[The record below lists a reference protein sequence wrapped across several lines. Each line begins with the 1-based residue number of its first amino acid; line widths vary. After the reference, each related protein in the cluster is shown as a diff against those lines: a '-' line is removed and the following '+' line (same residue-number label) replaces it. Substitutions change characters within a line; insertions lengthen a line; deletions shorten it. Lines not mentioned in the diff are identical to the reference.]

1 MLIAR
6 RVPFGTLLAALAA
19 LSSPSLFAQNRFATS
34 VVSYNPGS
42 GPGIFEPSFILGG
55 PQGGGIS
62 GGSVHVTT
70 LGNGG
75 DVTLGF
81 DVVLTNGPGAD
92 FSVFE
97 NGFQFSG
104 GVFAEVCFV
113 EVSTNGVDFARFP
126 TRYGGEPGPHG
137 DFDALPW
144 ATFAGLSG
152 GTPVVA
158 NVLTNS
164 VDPFDPVL
172 SGGESFDLADLSEDT
187 LVQAGLVDLDQIHFV
202 RLSDLVAGQ
211 HVDALGVTIWDSGG
225 SSSADMDAVAVIQ
238 HTGNQFAGAPTVD
251 FFFDSSGH
259 LHLTIADPDGLAD
272 LFTAGF
278 VSTSVNLQVIP
289 IGRLL
294 SWFRLEGRNSTTVR
308 LVSRFSLQTGAPR
321 LQIAVS
327 ATDAAGNFAADQ
339 AVVH

>member
-1 MLIAR
+1 MDCKQ
-6 RVPFGTLLAALAA
+6 RVPFGTLLVAVAT
-19 LSSPSLFAQNRFATS
+19 LSGSSLFAQDRFATS

-42 GPGIFEPSFILGG
+42 GSGNFDPNLVLGG
-55 PQGGGIS
+55 PQGGGLS
-62 GGSVHVTT
+62 GGSLHVTT

-81 DVVLTNGPGAD
+81 EVVLTDGPGAD

-126 TRYGGEPGPHG
+126 TRYGGEAGPHG

-144 ATFAGLSG
+144 ATFAGMSG
-152 GTPVVA
+152 GTPVVS
-158 NVLTNS
+158 NVLTNAVS
-164 VDPFDPVL
+164 PFDPVR
-172 SGGESFDLADLSEDT
+172 SGGESFDLADLAEDA

-202 RLSDLVAGQ
+202 RLSDVVAGQ

-225 SSSADMDAVAVIQ
+225 PSSADMDAVAVIQ
-238 HTGNQFAGAPTVD
+238 HTGNQAAGAPTVD
-251 FFFDSSGH
+251 FYFDSSGF
-259 LHLTIADPDGLAD
+259 LHLTIADPDGLVD
-272 LFTAGF
+272 LFTTGL

-294 SWFRLEGRNSTTVR
+294 AWFRLEGRNATTIR
-308 LVSRFSLQTGAPR
+308 LVSRFSLPTGAPR
-321 LQIAVS
+321 LQIAVA
-327 ATDAAGNFAADQ
+327 ATDSAGNFAADQ
-339 AVVH
+339 VVVH